1 MTLPHAIS
9 KEHEQFLLSKYHL
22 FEKAQTIESIF
33 LHLNFYL
40 SFIDFSLL
48 EHIIEHFGDPDLQ
61 QRMKQYSKDMAM
73 FRMETPVIAII
84 PHLSGRPKPPR
95 HFTSLRMKLN
105 LDPKTCT
112 LEDLEQH
119 RKKFGSEFSLS
130 KFALF
135 LVETRVGS
143 LVEVFLIPADIVPS
157 LKELVQQKRL
167 TSFHNLRILD
177 LYVNDECLHSALR
190 PQKLENVS

>member
-9 KEHEQFLLSKYHL
+9 KEHEQFLLTKYPL
-22 FEKAQTIESIF
+22 FEKATSIESIF

-48 EHIIEHFGDPDLQ
+48 EHIVKHFGSPSLKQ
-61 QRMKQYSKDMAM
+61 NMKSYSKDMEM
-73 FRMETPVIAII
+73 FRTETPVADVI
-84 PHLSGRPKPPR
+84 PYLSGRPEPPP
-95 HFTSLRMKLN
+95 HFAKLKMTLN
-105 LDPKTCT
+105 FDPKTCT

-135 LVETRVGS
+135 LMELGEGS
-143 LVEVFLIPADIVPS
+143 LVEICLIPSDIIPS
-157 LKELVQQKRL
+157 LKYLDQQKSP
-167 TSFHNLRILD
+167 SFFHELNVLD
-177 LYVNDECLHSALR
+177 LFVNEECLYPPLQLL
-190 PQKLENVS
+190 PPVS